1 MSNKQDK
8 FFLAALV
15 FSIVGFITILIIS
28 LSYIFISFGNTIEW
42 SMYLDYPY
50 LRLLFIIAQIFFIVG
65 LLSIIILFISKNKHK

>member
-65 LLSIIILFISKNKHK
+65 LFSIIILFISKNKHK

>member
-15 FSIVGFITILIIS
+15 FSIVGFRTILIIS

-42 SMYLDYPY
+42 SMYLDYY
-50 LRLLFIIAQIFFIVG
+50 L
-65 LLSIIILFISKNKHK
+65 